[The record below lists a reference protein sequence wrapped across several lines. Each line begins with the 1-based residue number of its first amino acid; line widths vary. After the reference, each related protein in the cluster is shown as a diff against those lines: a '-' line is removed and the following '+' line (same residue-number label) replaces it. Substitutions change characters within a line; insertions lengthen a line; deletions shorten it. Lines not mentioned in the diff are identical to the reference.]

1 MIQVSINN
9 EKQTLE
15 PGATVQDA
23 IEAIGLADQ
32 SMLGVA
38 LNMTFVPKDQW
49 EKTCLNDND
58 QLDVLRPVSG
68 G

>member
-9 EKQTLE
+9 DKQTLE
-15 PGATVQDA
+15 SGATVQDA
-23 IEAIGLADQ
+23 IEAIGLADEA
-32 SMLGVA
+32 MLGVA

-49 EKTCLNDND
+49 LNTRLNDND